1 MERHHS
7 AERNLYPEVLD
18 ILNEIKADHPDAII
32 GAVTDGRSNPL
43 FMTFTLAPFF
53 DFRCSWEDD
62 QGKFKRQA
70 FFRKLD
76 STGGDTSQLSWIY
89 DEARYKY
96 AELKN
101 AADGMKMNVKDLE
114 EPLVYPATYDD
125 RAWIHVGDD
134 LAFDIGG
141 AAACGAKTIY
151 LELDDARYGQSAR
164 HRYTS
169 GEQAPWSTTPESE
182 LRTRYEMAKAAEKKV
197 DVKLNFLS
205 TLPQAIKDILE
216 AGE

>member
-1 MERHHS
+1 
-7 AERNLYPEVLD
+7 
-18 ILNEIKADHPDAII
+18 
-32 GAVTDGRSNPL
+32 
-43 FMTFTLAPFF
+43 LAPFF

-62 QGKFKRQA
+62 QGKSRRQA
-70 FFRKLD
+70 FFRKLE

-96 AELKN
+96 GQLKN
-101 AADGMKMNVKDLE
+101 AADGMKMNVNVKDLE
-114 EPLVYPATYDD
+114 APLRYPSTYDD
-125 RAWIHVGDD
+125 RCWIHVGDD
-134 LAFDIGG
+134 LAFDVGG

-164 HRYTS
+164 HRYTQ
-169 GEQAPWSTTPESE
+169 GVEQAAWSTTPELE
-182 LRTRYEMAKAAEKKV
+182 LRTRYEMAKAAEQKV

-205 TLPQAIKDILE
+205 TLPQAINDILE